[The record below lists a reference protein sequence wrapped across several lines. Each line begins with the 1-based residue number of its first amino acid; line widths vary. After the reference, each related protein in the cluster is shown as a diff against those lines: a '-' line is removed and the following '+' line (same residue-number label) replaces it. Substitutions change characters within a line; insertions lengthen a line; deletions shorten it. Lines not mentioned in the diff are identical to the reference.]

1 MEVGLPMSTDNERL
15 FERFGREFPAGT
27 VVFREGDAGNEM
39 YVIQSGK
46 VNITKRSR
54 DVEKVLVTL
63 GVGAFFGEMA
73 IINQKPRSASAI
85 VLEDARL
92 LVIGPKTFE
101 AMIRGNS
108 EISVR
113 MIKILAQ
120 RLQEADEQIENLLI
134 KDHNSRV
141 VHFLTHMAGKGQA
154 VAGGILVQVTA
165 EDLAPKIGLKAPEVR
180 EVLDK
185 LRRANLI
192 RMEES
197 GGGALVIHDVNRL
210 REFLEFLEMKEKF
223 GDI

>member
-1 MEVGLPMSTDNERL
+1 MSSDNERL

-27 VVFREGDAGNEM
+27 VVFREGDVGNEM
-39 YVIQSGK
+39 YVIQAGK
-46 VNITKRSR
+46 VNITKKSR
-54 DVEKVLVTL
+54 DVETVLVTL
-63 GVGAFFGEMA
+63 GLGAFFGEMA
-73 IINQKPRSASAI
+73 IINQKPRSASAV

-108 EISVR
+108 EIAVR

-141 VHFLTHMAGKGQA
+141 VHYLTHMASRGKA
-154 VAGGILVQVTA
+154 VAGGILVQVTQ
-165 EDLAPKIGLKAPEVR
+165 EDLAVKVGLKVHEVK

-185 LRRANLI
+185 LLRARLI
-192 RMEES
+192 RVDEGG
-197 GGGALVIHDVNRL
+197 GGGALIIHEVNRL